1 MAVEAIVGPGEVA
14 ADSEEADATV
24 VELVVDPV
32 DLLAV
37 AHEGVEG
44 AGEAEAEDGAEE
56 EGDEGDPVVR
66 GQVPGQGGQE
76 EEGDGCQE
84 EGEAAQEVA
93 PGEGGKGVRAG
104 VQEQN

>member
-14 ADSEEADATV
+14 ADSEEADAHV

-32 DLLAV
+32 DLPAV

-44 AGEAEAEDGAEE
+44 AGEAEAEDGAQE
-56 EGDEGDPVVR
+56 EGEEGDPVVR
-66 GQVPGQGGQE
+66 RQVPGQGGQE

-84 EGEAAQEVA
+84 EGEAAKEVA
-93 PGEGGKGVRAG
+93 PGEGAKGVRTG